1 MHRFLVVLMVL
12 GGISLGEAQTFDDF
26 LDRVNDAPDS
36 QKSAIVDSFMAAAD
50 LFPFIEQD
58 ALAHFIYRGSASRVN
73 VPGDANSWDANAS
86 PMTKIQGT
94 NLWYFTQAFES
105 DARLDYKFVFNGSTW
120 ILDPLNPHQVSG
132 GYGPNSELSMPQY
145 VQPEEII
152 YRPEIPH
159 GILRDTTFFS
169 THLGNSRTVRIY
181 TPPGYEG
188 SSDRYGMILFH
199 DGLEY
204 VTLAYA
210 NRVIDYLIWQ
220 GRIEPVIGVFV
231 PPVNRTSEYAGGLK
245 DEFSAFIV
253 EELIPWVD
261 ARYRTRPE
269 PACRA
274 TLGASNGGNIALWLG
289 LHHADVFGLIA
300 AQSSNVETSI
310 ANGFQ
315 DGPKL
320 DLTFYLDIG
329 TYDIAVLIPMVRN
342 LRQIVEAKGYEY
354 EYHEYHEGHSWGN
367 WRAHIDD
374 ALALFFPTAPPG
386 ARGDVNGDMAVN
398 ILDAILVVNIILEIQ
413 EPTVEQTWA
422 ADCNG
427 EPGNCDG
434 DGIANILDV
443 VKIVRLVLELEECE

>member
-1 MHRFLVVLMVL
+1 MRRFFFMLIVL
-12 GGISLGEAQTFDDF
+12 GGTSLGQAQPFQEF
-26 LDRVNDAPDS
+26 LSRVNAAPDS
-36 QKSAIVDSFMAAAD
+36 LKTSVVDSFMAAVEE
-50 LFPFIEQD
+50 FPCVEQD
-58 ALAHFIYRGSASRVN
+58 TLAHFIYRGHASRVN

-86 PMTKIQGT
+86 PLTRVQGT
-94 NLWYFTQAFES
+94 DFWYTSRIFES
-105 DARLDYKFVFNGSTW
+105 DARLDYKFVLNGNNW

-132 GYGPNSELSMPQY
+132 GYGPNSELSMPDY
-145 VQPEEII
+145 EPAAEIV

-159 GILRDTTFFS
+159 GSLRDTTFFS
-169 THLGNSRTVRIY
+169 TNLGNSRAVRIY

-188 SSDRYGMILFH
+188 SSERYSMILFH

-231 PPVNRTSEYAGGLK
+231 PPVNRTSEYAGNLK

-253 EELIPWVD
+253 GELIPWVD
-261 ARYRTRPE
+261 SRYRTLPD
-269 PACRA
+269 PAHRA

-289 LHHADVFGLIA
+289 LHHSDLFGHVA

-310 ANGFQ
+310 SNGFQ
-315 DGPKL
+315 NDPRL
-320 DLTFYLDIG
+320 DLTLYLDIG
-329 TYDIAVLIPMVRN
+329 TYDIQVLIPMVRN
-342 LRQIVEAKGYEY
+342 LRQVVEAKGYAY

-374 ALALFFPTAPPG
+374 ALMLFFPAG
-386 ARGDVNGDMAVN
+386 SNRRKGDVSLDDTVDVRDAVLAVN
-398 ILDAILVVNIILEIQ
+398 FILGIE
-413 EPTVEQTWA
+413 EPTDEQAWA

-427 EPGNCDG
+427 PVDHCEG
-434 DGIANILDV
+434 DGEINILDV
-443 VKIVRLVLELEECE
+443 LKIVNLALELEKCE